1 MEHISIPKKRVK
13 KNLKW
18 YEKLRWF
25 VTSDNVLVI
34 GGRDAGTNEAVVKKL
49 WTITTYIYMQIYMEQ
64 HQQ

>member
-1 MEHISIPKKRVK
+1 MEHISVPKKRVK

-34 GGRDAGTNEAVVKKL
+34 GGRDAGTNEAVVKK
-49 WTITTYIYMQIYMEQ
+49 IYGQ
-64 HQQ
+64 